1 MRIIPCPKDFTKK
14 DGSFLFD
21 AETGFSC
28 DYENVGNSI
37 SSFLKTYGIGWRT
50 GDDIKFT
57 SDGSDSSSEAYTL
70 VVGEDGVKVSAKSE
84 RGLFYGA
91 QTLKQ
96 LILSS
101 FDEKTKTAEIPCCE
115 INDEPR
121 FSYRGYMFD
130 TVRHFFPVEVVKK
143 YIEAISLLKLNVFHW
158 HLSDDQG
165 WRVQIDKYPRL
176 TEHGSMRRETCGDK
190 KPHGGFYT
198 KEQIKDVVEFAKE
211 RFITVIPEFD
221 IPGHTRAAVSSYP
234 ELGCSK
240 KPVEVSTKFGIHSEI
255 LCAGKEESY
264 DFVKGVLKEFAEMF
278 PSEYIHI
285 GGDEAVK
292 HEWYKCKDC
301 QKKMKELGL
310 RNEEELQAYFTEKAV
325 EYLKSLNKTTICWNE
340 SANSGKLE
348 SSVILQFWQ
357 DGKENENVIREVK
370 NGRKI
375 IVSKFNPYYLDYPYP
390 MHSLKAAYEFEPV
403 FHGIEGYEQN
413 VLGVESP
420 LWTEWIDNTDLLA
433 FRVFPRL
440 TAVAESAWCD
450 KSKKD
455 YLAFE
460 NSLKN
465 VNKLIENTTGIK
477 AAPLKDC
484 NVKNP
489 LKRAAIMMKFGMN
502 LIDFEMIAR
511 SNRAAKEMK
520 KMRSVRKKENNGK

>member
-1 MRIIPCPKDFTKK
+1 
-14 DGSFLFD
+14 
-21 AETGFSC
+21 
-28 DYENVGNSI
+28 
-37 SSFLKTYGIGWRT
+37 
-50 GDDIKFT
+50 
-57 SDGSDSSSEAYTL
+57 
-70 VVGEDGVKVSAKSE
+70 
-84 RGLFYGA
+84 
-91 QTLKQ
+91 
-96 LILSS
+96 
-101 FDEKTKTAEIPCCE
+101 
-115 INDEPR
+115 
-121 FSYRGYMFD
+121 
-130 TVRHFFPVEVVKK
+130 
-143 YIEAISLLKLNVFHW
+143 
-158 HLSDDQG
+158 
-165 WRVQIDKYPRL
+165 
-176 TEHGSMRRETCGDK
+176 MRRETLGDK

-240 KPVEVSTKFGIHSEI
+240 NPVEVSTKFGIHSEI
-255 LCAGKEESY
+255 LCAGREESY

-278 PSEYIHI
+278 PSKYIHI

-348 SSVILQFWQ
+348 SSVILQFWS
-357 DGKENENVIREVK
+357 DGKDNENVIREVK

-413 VLGVESP
+413 VLGVEST

>member
-1 MRIIPCPKDFTKK
+1 M
-14 DGSFLFD
+14 
-21 AETGFSC
+21 
-28 DYENVGNSI
+28 
-37 SSFLKTYGIGWRT
+37 
-50 GDDIKFT
+50 
-57 SDGSDSSSEAYTL
+57 
-70 VVGEDGVKVSAKSE
+70 
-84 RGLFYGA
+84 
-91 QTLKQ
+91 
-96 LILSS
+96 
-101 FDEKTKTAEIPCCE
+101 
-115 INDEPR
+115 
-121 FSYRGYMFD
+121 
-130 TVRHFFPVEVVKK
+130 
-143 YIEAISLLKLNVFHW
+143 
-158 HLSDDQG
+158 
-165 WRVQIDKYPRL
+165 
-176 TEHGSMRRETCGDK
+176 
-190 KPHGGFYT
+190 
-198 KEQIKDVVEFAKE
+198 
-211 RFITVIPEFD
+211 
-221 IPGHTRAAVSSYP
+221 
-234 ELGCSK
+234 
-240 KPVEVSTKFGIHSEI
+240 EVSTKFGIHSEI
-255 LCAGKEESY
+255 LCAGREESY

-348 SSVILQFWQ
+348 SSVILQFWS
-357 DGKENENVIREVK
+357 DGKDNENVIREVK

-413 VLGVESP
+413 VLGVEST

-440 TAVAESAWCD
+440 TAVSESAWCD

>member
-1 MRIIPCPKDFTKK
+1 
-14 DGSFLFD
+14 
-21 AETGFSC
+21 
-28 DYENVGNSI
+28 
-37 SSFLKTYGIGWRT
+37 
-50 GDDIKFT
+50 
-57 SDGSDSSSEAYTL
+57 
-70 VVGEDGVKVSAKSE
+70 
-84 RGLFYGA
+84 
-91 QTLKQ
+91 
-96 LILSS
+96 
-101 FDEKTKTAEIPCCE
+101 
-115 INDEPR
+115 
-121 FSYRGYMFD
+121 
-130 TVRHFFPVEVVKK
+130 
-143 YIEAISLLKLNVFHW
+143 
-158 HLSDDQG
+158 
-165 WRVQIDKYPRL
+165 
-176 TEHGSMRRETCGDK
+176 
-190 KPHGGFYT
+190 
-198 KEQIKDVVEFAKE
+198 
-211 RFITVIPEFD
+211 
-221 IPGHTRAAVSSYP
+221 
-234 ELGCSK
+234 
-240 KPVEVSTKFGIHSEI
+240 
-255 LCAGKEESY
+255 
-264 DFVKGVLKEFAEMF
+264 
-278 PSEYIHI
+278 
-285 GGDEAVK
+285 
-292 HEWYKCKDC
+292 
-301 QKKMKELGL
+301 MKELGL

-348 SSVILQFWQ
+348 SSVILQFWS
-357 DGKENENVIREVK
+357 DGKDNENVIREVK

-440 TAVAESAWCD
+440 TAVSESAWCD

-489 LKRAAIMMKFGMN
+489 LKRAAIMMKFGMH

-520 KMRSVRKKENNGK
+520 KCEASAKRRITENDYQKIQTLQKLRKVYGNKQRHGESSRYRRYRTAHHFLRRERHEHHARRHRQAHE

>member
-1 MRIIPCPKDFTKK
+1 
-14 DGSFLFD
+14 
-21 AETGFSC
+21 
-28 DYENVGNSI
+28 
-37 SSFLKTYGIGWRT
+37 
-50 GDDIKFT
+50 
-57 SDGSDSSSEAYTL
+57 
-70 VVGEDGVKVSAKSE
+70 
-84 RGLFYGA
+84 
-91 QTLKQ
+91 
-96 LILSS
+96 
-101 FDEKTKTAEIPCCE
+101 
-115 INDEPR
+115 
-121 FSYRGYMFD
+121 
-130 TVRHFFPVEVVKK
+130 
-143 YIEAISLLKLNVFHW
+143 
-158 HLSDDQG
+158 
-165 WRVQIDKYPRL
+165 
-176 TEHGSMRRETCGDK
+176 
-190 KPHGGFYT
+190 
-198 KEQIKDVVEFAKE
+198 
-211 RFITVIPEFD
+211 
-221 IPGHTRAAVSSYP
+221 
-234 ELGCSK
+234 
-240 KPVEVSTKFGIHSEI
+240 
-255 LCAGKEESY
+255 
-264 DFVKGVLKEFAEMF
+264 
-278 PSEYIHI
+278 
-285 GGDEAVK
+285 
-292 HEWYKCKDC
+292 
-301 QKKMKELGL
+301 MKELGL
-310 RNEEELQAYFTEKAV
+310 RNEEELQAYFTEKVV
-325 EYLKSLNKTTICWNE
+325 EYLKTLNKTTICWNE

-348 SSVILQFWQ
+348 SSVILQFWS
-357 DGKENENVIREVK
+357 DGKNNENVIREVK

-413 VLGVESP
+413 VLGVEST